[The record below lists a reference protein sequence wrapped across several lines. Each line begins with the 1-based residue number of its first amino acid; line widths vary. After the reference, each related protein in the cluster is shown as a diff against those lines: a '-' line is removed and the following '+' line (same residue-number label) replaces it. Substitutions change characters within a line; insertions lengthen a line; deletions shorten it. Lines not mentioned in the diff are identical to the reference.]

1 MHECKIIQN
10 WVNEVGKP
18 ASITRDYKTKT
29 ITLYTQW
36 PGYFI
41 GYKGERVYKYEEQL
55 KARDWKIKIVELQET
70 FNVGDDWDKIMD
82 ERMKAFFD
90 LEDPILDIDMTDDA
104 YLSGEEFN

>member
-36 PGYFI
+36 LGRFI

-55 KARDWKIKIVELQET
+55 KAMDWKIKIVELQET
-70 FNVGDDWDKIMD
+70 FNVGDDWDKIMY
-82 ERMKAFFD
+82 ERMEAFFESERD
-90 LEDPILDIDMTDDA
+90 WLM
-104 YLSGEEFN
+104 EE